1 MTENEK
7 ELIDIIR
14 NNKNPKQALLTA
26 TAIILNFLKP
36 HESSE
41 GQAVVALQVHV

>member
-1 MTENEK
+1 MTENEM
-7 ELIDIIR
+7 ELIKIIR
-14 NNKNPKQALLTA
+14 ENDNPKEALLTA

-41 GQAVVALQVHV
+41 GQAVAALQVHV